1 MGFIQ
6 KISPFNVRYIELE
19 GTPWERGCIHGELLK
34 GEIKKFWRGMDLVIF
49 RTSKRDAL
57 DGLIKRFLNKT
68 EYLKSAQKYVPDLLE
83 EIKGIAE
90 GAERNFEEVFA
101 WQCLEEL
108 LWFFQITS
116 KLYSQ
121 NNRAQCSVMGVF
133 GQEFGPNILAQTC
146 DNSVL
151 FDGFQ
156 TLMRIK
162 DNKTDFEAFMLTY
175 PGMLGIYGL
184 SKNGIGLCINSLA
197 MIMKKATK
205 GLPIVLAARKILS
218 QPNVDTAEKFVK
230 EIKHPTGLAIS
241 FGDPNRIVCYEISPN
256 MINQHIP
263 YEGAKVIYHTNHPLV
278 NEDID
283 QEEMDALMRVKS
295 EREKEAENLK
305 TDSMLRFRFLESQ
318 LKDTPASITVDKIK
332 EILSSHDYTD
342 YPICVHKGSKGV
354 IMTNFSLIMELSNS
368 PKIHLTGGP
377 PCISEFKTYTF

>member
-1 MGFIQ
+1 MRFIQ
-6 KISPFNVRYIELE
+6 KKNPFNVRYIELE
-19 GTPWERGCIHGELLK
+19 GTPWERGCIHGEQLK
-34 GEIKKFWRGMDLVIF
+34 REIKKFWRGTGLVIF

-57 DGLIKRFLNKT
+57 DKLIKKFLNKT
-68 EYLKSAQKYVPDLLE
+68 EFLKFAQKYVPDLLE
-83 EIKGIAE
+83 EIKGIAQ
-90 GAERNFEEVFA
+90 GAERDFEEVFA

-116 KLYSQ
+116 KLSFQ
-121 NNRAQCSVMGVF
+121 NNRAQCSVIGVF

-156 TLMRIK
+156 TLMHIK
-162 DNKTDFEAFMLTY
+162 DTQTDFQALMLTY

-184 SKNGIGLCINSLA
+184 SKNGLGFCINSLA
-197 MIMKKATK
+197 SIMNKSKK
-205 GLPIVLAARKILS
+205 GLPIVFAARKILS
-218 QPNVDTAEKFVK
+218 QSNVNHAEKFIK

-256 MINQHIP
+256 IISQYIP
-263 YEGAKVIYHTNHPLV
+263 YEGAKAIYHTNHPLV

-283 QEEMDALMRVKS
+283 QAELEALMS
-295 EREKEAENLK
+295 MESGGEKESENFRI
-305 TDSMLRFRFLESQ
+305 DSMLRFQFLESQ
-318 LKDTPASITVDKIK
+318 LKNTSTSIPVGKVK
-332 EILSSHDYTD
+332 EILSSHDYSD
-342 YPICVHKGSKGV
+342 HPICVHKGSKDV

-368 PKIHLTGGP
+368 PKMHLTGGP